1 MKKTIGLLNILL
13 LAVSL
18 GLTVYYHLE
27 GGLLLKGI
35 TASGFVAL
43 GLVNLVYALLAK
55 TPDRKY
61 PLWMAAGLAVC
72 MTGDI
77 VLNISFISGA
87 AIFALGH
94 IFYCVAFCCLLKPR
108 KADLLPI
115 AVGFAAALMI
125 IKLVPT
131 LDFGTPLM
139 EWVCIGYALVIS
151 CMVGKTMA
159 NFLRQRNPVTTLLLI
174 GSCLF
179 FFSDLMLVLNC
190 FGDAP
195 KITDTLCLYT
205 YFPGQ
210 CLLAHSVYHTVRQ

>member
-1 MKKTIGLLNILL
+1 MKKTFGLLNILL

-94 IFYCVAFCCLLKPR
+94 IFYCVAFCCLLTPR

-115 AVGFAAALMI
+115 AVVFAAALMI

-139 EWVCIGYALVIS
+139 EWVCTGCALVLS

-159 NFLRQRNPVTTLLLI
+159 NFLRQRNPGTTLLLI